1 MKLKALILTA
11 LAMVALRSNPADAG
25 CGCEKPPP
33 PVATV
38 RPNVAYVGAS
48 VVLFSPAL
56 QVGATYDVTFTS
68 GIGAGSTTVP
78 AVAVV
83 RRDLADRIEKR
94 QLIVTLPALPLGP
107 TAIRVSAPNAA
118 TSLLSLSDAQFTVTS
133 APITMP
139 SARGEW
145 QADTMQAGV
154 SRDGTVYLAFDL
166 AGLAEPLIFNAR
178 ALGYPLRFTNDD
190 VIFYNS
196 QGFLMQRLVAGSGTK
211 PEPVPGMSV
220 QPAAD
225 PNRDSDALNYS
236 RHEFV
241 SYFLQHGERAY
252 HQVDTNDPNWH
263 LDGTPH
269 IDHNLLILA
278 VRGRLQNGTLPVPGA
293 TPTFALRVS
302 AYSIF
307 YAGLVGV
314 EKVEVKDT
322 ALVDSY
328 DPYTLAFGNEGDVF
342 SNRTVSVKDR
352 ATIQGNVDAASI
364 VVDPAAQITG
374 TRRLRESR
382 TFMQVKQPP
391 NLPSLGSI
399 ELKGKGR
406 TIVGPGSFQVTKIK
420 LDEGAR
426 LFVDNSAGPVTLYVA
441 EDIVIEKGSTVA
453 VADTTPEKFAVYAT
467 GDKPIKVV
475 GNGSMFVGV
484 VYAPRSEVTLSGDVA
499 FYGALVG
506 REMKAEKEAR
516 VHYDGTLGRD

>member
-1 MKLKALILTA
+1 
-11 LAMVALRSNPADAG
+11 V
-25 CGCEKPPP
+25 
-33 PVATV
+33 
-38 RPNVAYVGAS
+38 S
-48 VVLFSPAL
+48 VTLFSPAL
-56 QVGATYDVTFTS
+56 RVGSSYDVTFTS
-68 GIGAGSTTVP
+68 GTGGGSTTVQ

-83 RRDLADRIEKR
+83 RRDLADRTTKP
-94 QLIVTLPALPLGP
+94 QLVVTLPALPLGP

-118 TSLLSLSDAQFTVTS
+118 ATLLAVSDAQFTVTS

-145 QADTMQAGV
+145 QADSMQAGV

-166 AGLAEPLIFNAR
+166 TGLAEPLIFNAR
-178 ALGYPLRFTNDD
+178 AIGYPLRFTNDD
-190 VIFYNS
+190 VVFYNS
-196 QGFLMQRLVAGSGTK
+196 QGFLMQRLVDATGKK
-211 PEPVPGMSV
+211 PVPVPGMSV
-220 QPAAD
+220 EPASN
-225 PNRDSDALNYS
+225 PNTDSDALNYS

-252 HQVDTNDPNWH
+252 HEVEANDPNWH

-278 VRGRLQNGTLPVPGA
+278 VRARLQNGTLPMPGA

-307 YAGLVGV
+307 HAGLVGV
-314 EKVEVKDT
+314 EKVEVKDA

-328 DPYTLAFGNEGDVF
+328 DPHTLDFGAEGDVF

-352 ATIQGNVDAASI
+352 ATVRGNVDAAS
-364 VVDPAAQITG
+364 VAVDAAAKITG
-374 TRRLRESR
+374 MRGRREAR

-399 ELKGKGR
+399 ELKGSGR
-406 TIVGPGSFQVTKIK
+406 TIVGPGSFQVEKIK

-441 EDIVIEKGSTVA
+441 GDIVIEKGSTVT

-467 GDKPIKVV
+467 ADKPIKVV
-475 GNGSMFVGV
+475 GDRSMFVGV
-484 VYAPRSEVTLSGDVA
+484 VYAPRSAVTLSGEVE

-506 REMKAEKEAR
+506 KEMKAEKDAR
-516 VHYDGTLGRD
+516 VHYDGTLRAN